1 MGLQYVVSWSNDIY
15 LIEIGKKMLSFDSQ
29 YFRPEEVDLLI
40 GNPTKAKEKLGWVPK
55 YELCSLVKDMMDSDM
70 KLFKN

>member
-1 MGLQYVVSWSNDIY
+1 
-15 LIEIGKKMLSFDSQ
+15 MLSFDSQ